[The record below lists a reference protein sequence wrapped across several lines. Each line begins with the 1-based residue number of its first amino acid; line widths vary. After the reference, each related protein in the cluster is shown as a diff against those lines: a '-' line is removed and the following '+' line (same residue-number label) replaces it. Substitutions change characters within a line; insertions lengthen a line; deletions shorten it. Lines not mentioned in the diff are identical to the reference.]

1 MNWVAGLKRK
11 EKLGP
16 VSFFFFFF
24 FFFLRATTEKIFCAN
39 ANHQTLVLY
48 VYIKQ
53 IYNMYILYT
62 IHTIISFCFF
72 KAIKQKL
79 VSRTMSTILEN
90 VLSVAVLE
98 YY

>member
-1 MNWVAGLKRK
+1 
-11 EKLGP
+11 
-16 VSFFFFFF
+16 
-24 FFFLRATTEKIFCAN
+24 
-39 ANHQTLVLY
+39 
-48 VYIKQ
+48 
-53 IYNMYILYT
+53 MYILYT
-62 IHTIISFCFF
+62 IHKIISFCFF